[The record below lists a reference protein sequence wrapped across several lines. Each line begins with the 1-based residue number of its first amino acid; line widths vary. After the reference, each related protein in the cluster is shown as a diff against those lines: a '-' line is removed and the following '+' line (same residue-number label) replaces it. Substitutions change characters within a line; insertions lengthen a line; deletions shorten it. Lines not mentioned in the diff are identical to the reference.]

1 MVLSWRGY
9 GLLTLVFWAF
19 SFLIH
24 LSFFGWDADIG
35 FTYAFLLILSASV
48 LWIIGHKLNGD
59 LEYYDAPHVFMRVR
73 LQYCGL
79 FYLIAVPYY
88 FMA

>member
-9 GLLTLVFWAF
+9 GLLTLLFWGL

-24 LSFFGWDADIG
+24 LLFFGWDADVG
-35 FTYAFLLILSASV
+35 FTYIFLLILSAGA
-48 LWIIGHKLNGD
+48 LWVIGNKFNSD

-79 FYLIAVPYY
+79 FYLLAIPSY
-88 FMA
+88 F